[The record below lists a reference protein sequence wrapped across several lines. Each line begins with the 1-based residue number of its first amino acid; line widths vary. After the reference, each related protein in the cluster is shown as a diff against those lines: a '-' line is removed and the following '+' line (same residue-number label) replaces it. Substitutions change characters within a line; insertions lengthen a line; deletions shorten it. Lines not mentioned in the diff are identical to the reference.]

1 MRASKYYHI
10 ISFLDNQNEPHQNCH
25 PIYFRPFSATEYQFL
40 PIYYFSERGCPLPHL
55 AINNVCND
63 ITNVE
68 ECNWDMGNCC
78 GRLRSNDCMIC
89 KCHLPLS
96 QALNGTT
103 YQWSAIRHY
112 QEFNK
117 HNIALENHA
126 NGYYAGNWQ

>member
-68 ECNWDMGNCC
+68 ECNWDMGDCC
-78 GRLRSNDCMIC
+78 GNHRTNDCMVC

-103 YQWSAIRHY
+103 YQFSAINIFKEY
-112 QEFNK
+112 QKFGGSRVA
-117 HNIALENHA
+117 ALE
-126 NGYYAGNWQ
+126 GRWAGNWQ